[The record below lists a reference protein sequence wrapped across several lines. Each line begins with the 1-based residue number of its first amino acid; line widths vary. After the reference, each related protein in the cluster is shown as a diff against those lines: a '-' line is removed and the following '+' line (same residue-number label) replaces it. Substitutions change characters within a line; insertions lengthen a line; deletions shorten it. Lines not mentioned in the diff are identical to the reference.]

1 MVTASTVTYVKVS
14 NSAVSDRKERQ
25 GNLTFLFKKGFDYI
39 YMFSLPAFRLLVS
52 VVD

>member
-1 MVTASTVTYVKVS
+1 MCNGDSKDQKSSASV
-14 NSAVSDRKERQ
+14 RMERQ
-25 GNLTFLFKKGFDYI
+25 GNLTFYFKKGFDYI